1 MKRHPPRNSPPR
13 TPTRTRAGR
22 VAAFGLAI
30 AVACT
35 AGCLAGTDAARAS
48 EADCTA
54 ILDAMVKMATTPVRQ
69 KVSIKMPG
77 TRPPLQT
84 ESIRIGDTMYMQ
96 ARGQWFTQPYDGQK
110 IAANARQALD
120 AAPHTCSREGSEPVN
135 GQPADIY
142 RMENAASGSKSESR
156 IWISPTSGLPLRQHT
171 ILLEGANAN
180 GEHEAR
186 YDYTNVTPPPGV
198 KK

>member
-1 MKRHPPRNSPPR
+1 MPMSRDHIGISL
-13 TPTRTRAGR
+13 
-22 VAAFGLAI
+22 AA
-30 AVACT
+30 
-35 AGCLAGTDAARAS
+35 CLAMAVPMMAAGAGTARAS

-77 TRPPLQT
+77 TRPPLQN
-84 ESIRIGDTMYMQ
+84 EQIRIGDTMYMQ
-96 ARGQWFTQPYDGQK
+96 AHDRWVTQPYDGQK

-120 AAPHTCSREGSEPVN
+120 ATPHTCSREGSEPVD
-135 GQPADIY
+135 GQPADVY
-142 RMENAASGSKSESR
+142 RMESAAPESKSESR

-180 GEHEAR
+180 GEHDAR
-186 YDYTNVTPPPGV
+186 YDYTNVTPPTGV